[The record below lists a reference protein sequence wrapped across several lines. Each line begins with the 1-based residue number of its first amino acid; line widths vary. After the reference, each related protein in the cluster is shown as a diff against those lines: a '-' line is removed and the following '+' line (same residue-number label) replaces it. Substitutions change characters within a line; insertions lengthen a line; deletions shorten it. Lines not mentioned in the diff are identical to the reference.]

1 MNKKA
6 KKIGIIVPSTLCALA
21 VIVSGLGV
29 LRSGEVKEH
38 SAYSSYSYPA
48 GWEDAR
54 CYIDYN
60 YNKGGVFGADN
71 IDVEVSQYIK
81 SNNEVKP
88 TIMSLV
94 NEDNETIEKSGNNF
108 SYIPKGHFKLS
119 NKLWKGTKSCKTE
132 LIEKNTA
139 TKVTFKGN

>member
-1 MNKKA
+1 M
-6 KKIGIIVPSTLCALA
+6 
-21 VIVSGLGV
+21 
-29 LRSGEVKEH
+29 
-38 SAYSSYSYPA
+38 
-48 GWEDAR
+48 
-54 CYIDYN
+54 
-60 YNKGGVFGADN
+60 FGADN